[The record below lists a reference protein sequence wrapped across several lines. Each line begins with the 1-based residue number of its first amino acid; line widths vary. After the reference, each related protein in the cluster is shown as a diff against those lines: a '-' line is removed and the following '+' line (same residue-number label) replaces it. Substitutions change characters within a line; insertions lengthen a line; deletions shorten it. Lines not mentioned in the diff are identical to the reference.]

1 MNEINS
7 TVFNLSVLLSERGQ
21 SEKATYCMI
30 PMTFWK
36 KQKYGDSKKKLV
48 IAGFQWKGDMNR

>member
-7 TVFNLSVLLSERGQ
+7 DVFNLNVLLSERSQ

-36 KQKYGDSKKKLV
+36 KHKYGDSKKKLV
-48 IAGFQWKGDMNR
+48 IAEFQWKGDMNR